1 MKVFGIGID
10 IVQNKR
16 IESVLAKTSALR
28 FITKVLHSDEI
39 QQFDTLKQDKIRTQF
54 VASRW
59 AVKEATVKA
68 LGRKELVFSDLKIIK
83 DQTGKVPLIQV
94 NLI

>member
-1 MKVFGIGID
+1 MKIFGIGID

-16 IESVLAKTSALR
+16 IESVLSRTSALR

-39 QQFDTLKQDKIRTQF
+39 KQLDALQTEKMRAQF

-68 LGRKELVFSDLKIIK
+68 LGRK
-83 DQTGKVPLIQV
+83 
-94 NLI
+94 